1 MENVANKNNLTIK
14 LRPRKN
20 VWKLPYDVFGHFRK
34 KFDIEIAL
42 KDFQVILDTT
52 YAYYLNEMGLSVNTD
67 GAKVDKLSAQYMWAQ
82 LDKCK
87 TATGENLYVWMTKK
101 DNGTFGNIAFGTK
114 AMFDANIVESLK
126 KQKI

>member
-1 MENVANKNNLTIK
+1 MDNAANKKNLTFK
-14 LRPRKN
+14 PRPRKS

-42 KDFQVILDTT
+42 KDFQDILDTS
-52 YAYYLNEMGLSVNTD
+52 YAYYLNEMGLSVNMD
-67 GAKVDKLSAQYMWAQ
+67 GSKADKMSAQYMWAQ

-87 TATGENLYVWMTKK
+87 TANGEHLYVWMTRK

-126 KQKI
+126 TK